1 MTSLVCQMVVGKA
14 QTMNACG
21 VCLVEGHLTNMCPT
35 IKKSPLS
42 KWTWQLVFLDKH
54 KGSIILIQECTTR
67 DEGITPIIVTKSTS
81 KSARNLISFKL
92 PAI

>member
-35 IKKSPLS
+35 IKKEPIEQVNM
-42 KWTWQLVFLDKH
+42 TTGFLGQTQRKYNPSSRMYN
-54 KGSIILIQECTTR
+54 KG
-67 DEGITPIIVTKSTS
+67 
-81 KSARNLISFKL
+81 
-92 PAI
+92 

>member
-42 KWTWQLVFLDKH
+42 K
-54 KGSIILIQECTTR
+54 
-67 DEGITPIIVTKSTS
+67 
-81 KSARNLISFKL
+81 
-92 PAI
+92 